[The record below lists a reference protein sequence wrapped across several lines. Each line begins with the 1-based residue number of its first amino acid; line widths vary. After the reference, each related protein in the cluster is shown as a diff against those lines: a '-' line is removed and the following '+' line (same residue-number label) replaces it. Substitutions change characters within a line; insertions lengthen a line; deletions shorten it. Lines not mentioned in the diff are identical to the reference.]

1 MQYKEV
7 EICSF
12 RLEQQRFAIYPESV
26 YSILRALAVTGVPE
40 APSYLYGVMN
50 FHGEILPVINLRN
63 RLNLPEFPIRL
74 EDHFLICHSSKRKLV
89 LVVDEVYGVES
100 LSGVNFIST
109 EKINPGLKIS
119 RMTKD
124 DEGIIL
130 IYDLEELL
138 NSQEEVELNKL
149 MELIANQG

>member
-1 MQYKEV
+1 MQYKEIN
-7 EICSF
+7 ICSF
-12 RLEQQRFAIYPESV
+12 RLEQQRFAIDSESV
-26 YSILRALAVTGVPE
+26 CNIIRALAVTEVPE

-50 FHGEILPVINLRN
+50 LHGEILPVINLRN
-63 RLNLPEFPIRL
+63 RLNFPELPIRV

-89 LVVDEVYGVES
+89 LVVDEVYGVET
-100 LSGVNFIST
+100 LSEVNFIST

-124 DEGIIL
+124 EQGIIL

-138 NSQEEVELNKL
+138 NSQEEIEINR
-149 MELIANQG
+149 LIDLIVN